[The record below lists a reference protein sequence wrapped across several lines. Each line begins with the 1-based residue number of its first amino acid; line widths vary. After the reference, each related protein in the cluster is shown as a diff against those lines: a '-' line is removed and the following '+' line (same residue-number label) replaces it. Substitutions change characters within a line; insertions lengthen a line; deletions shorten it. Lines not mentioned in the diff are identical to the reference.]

1 MAIFVGFVS
10 GRGYDGKRYRD
21 RYPVRA
27 TDVIAA
33 RASLEL
39 AKLDGEHI
47 IYVGPL
53 EEKNASN
60 KQEA

>member
-10 GRGYDGKRYRD
+10 GRGYDGKRYHD
-21 RYPVRA
+21 RYPVKA

-47 IYVGPL
+47 VYVGPIK
-53 EEKNASN
+53 EKDASN
-60 KQEA
+60 TQEA